1 MYIYEFSLAFL
12 RGCGVGR
19 ALLPSLGDGR
29 VGVGPADVDAVP
41 EDGGGRRGGLAGDA
55 LVKVDQL
62 LAVVQD
68 VVRVL
73 ALQQAVSVLREV
85 ESSFWLGNL
94 TKFRT

>member
-1 MYIYEFSLAFL
+1 MYIYQLNLTFL
-12 RGCGVGR
+12 CDGGVGR

-85 ESSFWLGNL
+85 ESSF
-94 TKFRT
+94 

>member
-19 ALLPSLGDGR
+19 ALFPSLGDGR

-41 EDGGGRRGGLAGDA
+41 EDGGRRRGGLAGDA

-85 ESSFWLGNL
+85 ESSF
-94 TKFRT
+94 